1 MLELYQS
8 VVNFGVLVV
17 ISVMYLTQTPKM
29 IEKITRVVEAN
40 TDVIRDAGLYHERM
54 ENAIE
59 DMKRDIEDLKSTK
72 DNEEIKA
79 ILSRLEDKVDQLG
92 KE

>member
-8 VVNFGVLVV
+8 VINFGVLVV

-40 TDVIRDAGLYHERM
+40 TEVIRDSKIYHERM
-54 ENAIE
+54 EKCLS
-59 DMKRDIEDLKSTK
+59 DMKRDIDDLKCSK
-72 DNEEIKA
+72 DNEEVKE
-79 ILSRLEDKVDQLG
+79 ILARIEDKVDKLG
-92 KE
+92 K

>member
-1 MLELYQS
+1 
-8 VVNFGVLVV
+8 
-17 ISVMYLTQTPKM
+17 M

-54 ENAIE
+54 EKCLE
-59 DMKRDIEDLKSTK
+59 DMKRDIENLKSTK

-79 ILSRLEDKVDQLG
+79 ILSRIEDKVDRLG
-92 KE
+92 K

>member
-40 TDVIRDAGLYHERM
+40 TGVIRDAGLYHERM